1 MTMLP
6 VKTLI
11 ATAVLSTAAL
21 TAAGAQEACDWA
33 PERAVTWIVPW
44 GAGGG
49 TDANSRAM
57 ASMLEAE
64 MGVPFNV
71 VNRTGGNGVTG
82 HTALSAAEPD
92 GYTIGAATAE
102 ITMMHH
108 AGLTDLTPADF
119 TPIGL
124 LDAAPASVVV
134 KAGSPYTTLEE
145 LLAYA
150 EENPGELTGS
160 GTSQGGIWHLALAGM
175 LDAAG
180 LDPQAIR
187 WVPSQG
193 AAPAMQELLAGGV
206 DVISPALSE
215 AKSIIESGE
224 AVGLAYMSDERNEAL
239 PDVPTVEEATGTP
252 YVLTSFV
259 SVAGPAGLPDDIA
272 CAYSEAVMAIEES
285 PEWAEFKAG
294 LGADVVMEDREA
306 LRARYDET
314 DARMGQTMQAIGL
327 AQ

>member
-1 MTMLP
+1 M
-6 VKTLI
+6 KTLLA
-11 ATAVLSTAAL
+11 ATALATIAAVSTAR
-21 TAAGAQEACDWA
+21 AQESCDWA
-33 PERAVTWIVPW
+33 PERAVTIIVPW

-49 TDANSRAM
+49 TDTNSRAM
-57 ASMLEAE
+57 AAMLEE
-64 MGVPFNV
+64 RLGVPFNV

-82 HTALSAAEPD
+82 HTAIATAEPD

-119 TPIGL
+119 TPIAL
-124 LDAAPASVVV
+124 MDAAPASVVV

-175 LDAAG
+175 LNAQG

-224 AVGLAYMSDERNEAL
+224 AVGLAYMNDERNEAL
-239 PDVPTVEEATGTP
+239 PDVPTVEEASGTP
-252 YVLTSFV
+252 YTLTSFV
-259 SVAGPAGLPDDIA
+259 SLAGPAGLPEEIA
-272 CAYSEAVMAIEES
+272 CAYSEAVMEVQQS

-306 LRARYDET
+306 LQERYEST
-314 DARMGQTMQAIGL
+314 DATMGETMQAIGL

>member
-1 MTMLP
+1 MT
-6 VKTLI
+6 V
-11 ATAVLSTAAL
+11 
-21 TAAGAQEACDWA
+21 
-33 PERAVTWIVPW
+33 IVPW

-57 ASMLEAE
+57 AMMLEE
-64 MGVPFNV
+64 RMGVPFNV

-82 HTALSAAEPD
+82 HTAISGAEPD
-92 GYTIGAATAE
+92 GYTIGAATVE

-119 TPIGL
+119 TPIAL
-124 LDAAPASVVV
+124 MDAAPASVVV

-175 LDAAG
+175 LNAEG

-224 AVGLAYMSDERNEAL
+224 AVGLAYMNDARNEAL

-252 YVLTSFV
+252 FKLTSFV
-259 SVAGPAGLPDDIA
+259 SLAGPKGLPEEIA
-272 CAYSEAVMAIEES
+272 CAYAEAAMEIQGSEQ
-285 PEWAEFKAG
+285 WQDFKAG
-294 LGADVVMEDREA
+294 LGADAVMEDRDA
-306 LRARYDET
+306 LQERYEST
-314 DARMGQTMQAIGL
+314 DAAMGETMQAIGL

>member
-1 MTMLP
+1 M
-6 VKTLI
+6 KTPL
-11 ATAVLSTAAL
+11 AAAAL
-21 TAAGAQEACDWA
+21 TIAALSAAHAQEACDWA

-57 ASMLEAE
+57 AAMLEE
-64 MGVPFNV
+64 RMGVPFNV
-71 VNRTGGNGVTG
+71 VNRAGGNGVTG
-82 HTALSAAEPD
+82 HTAIASAEPD
-92 GYTIGAATAE
+92 GHTIGAATAE

-108 AGLTDLTPADF
+108 AGLTELTPDDF
-119 TPIGL
+119 APIGL
-124 LDAAPASVVV
+124 MDAAPASVVV
-134 KAGSPYTTLEE
+134 KAGSPHTTLEE

-150 EENPGELTGS
+150 AENPGELTGS
-160 GTSQGGIWHLALAGM
+160 GTAQGGIWHLALAGM
-175 LDAAG
+175 LDAQG

-224 AVGLAYMSDERNEAL
+224 AVGLAYMSDQRNEAL

-252 YVLTSFV
+252 YAMTSFV
-259 SVAGPAGLPDDIA
+259 SIAGPAGLPDEVA
-272 CAYSEAVMAIEES
+272 CAYSEAVMAVQET
-285 PEWAEFKAG
+285 PEWAEFKAS
-294 LGADVVMEDREA
+294 LGADVVMEDRETLA
-306 LRARYDET
+306 ARYSET
-314 DARMGQTMQAIGL
+314 DAAMGETMSAIGL